1 MHRILAELMDF
12 GQYYGRNGDALCER
26 LSKDVVNQ

>member
-1 MHRILAELMDF
+1 MDF